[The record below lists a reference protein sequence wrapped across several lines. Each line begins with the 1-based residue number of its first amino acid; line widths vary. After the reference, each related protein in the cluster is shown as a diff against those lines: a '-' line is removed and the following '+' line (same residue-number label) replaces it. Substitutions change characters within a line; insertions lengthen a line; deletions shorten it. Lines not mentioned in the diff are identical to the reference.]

1 MEAEKQLS
9 VIVEEV
15 KGNRPLSKRSK
26 RLNKATPMQAVIM
39 STLSAQTLNAVKNV
53 LPKKS
58 VTPKS
63 TTTLRGSVQKRQVKS
78 PKLDEEIPFSQLS
91 QDSSP
96 EFRSKVD
103 SKEKTVVEVA
113 KPPRKPVMIPLS
125 KDTSSVI
132 SGQTMDLLKRI
143 RTQGK

>member
-1 MEAEKQLS
+1 MFF
-9 VIVEEV
+9 
-15 KGNRPLSKRSK
+15 SKFARK
-26 RLNKATPMQAVIM
+26 Y
-39 STLSAQTLNAVKNV
+39 
-53 LPKKS
+53 
-58 VTPKS
+58 
-63 TTTLRGSVQKRQVKS
+63 VQKRQVKS

-103 SKEKTVVEVA
+103 SNEKTVVEVA

-132 SGQTMDLLKRI
+132 SGQTMELLKRI